1 MLWFTFRFA
10 DYGKGYGCGD
20 MSDLLIKGVL
30 VGLVFMVL
38 FVLVVSFLGR
48 GIPAI
53 LRLVAL
59 WIWIACKRTV
69 RALRLLA
76 RMIEQTRRQKDKVVR
91 QRFER
96 ECTRRLRGPK
106 QPQIVLELDNVTLPV
121 SHSGGKVPWYALR

>member
-1 MLWFTFRFA
+1 
-10 DYGKGYGCGD
+10 